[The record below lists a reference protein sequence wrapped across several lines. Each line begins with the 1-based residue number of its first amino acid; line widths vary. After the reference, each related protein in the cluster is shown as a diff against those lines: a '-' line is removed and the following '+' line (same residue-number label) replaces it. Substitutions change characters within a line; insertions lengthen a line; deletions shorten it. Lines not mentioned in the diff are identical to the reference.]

1 MTYSQCLKI
10 TQNVAFEF
18 FNQFYSIKIDLSGNT
33 FWPQASV
40 FPKLTKIDNF
50 GIFNEF
56 LSTQIVKVARFARNV
71 KWDFFVIFK
80 QCAIS
85 DRVYI
90 MNEVTWESFQT
101 IWFNKYFFRYFM
113 FHFNE
118 LFYLQFCNC
127 QRLKRQILR
136 YISHLLNRL
145 QLAVIDGRQSQSV
158 HFKTTA
164 KKNVYCIKLGAKKSL
179 GSLGFSVKV

>member
-1 MTYSQCLKI
+1 MLALSTNFVLLKLTYLVTLFDHKL
-10 TQNVAFEF
+10 
-18 FNQFYSIKIDLSGNT
+18 QF
-33 FWPQASV
+33 
-40 FPKLTKIDNF
+40 FPKLAKIDHF

-136 YISHLLNRL
+136 YISHLPNRL

-164 KKNVYCIKLGAKKSL
+164 KKYIASNWVPKK
-179 GSLGFSVKV
+179 V